1 MQSLSLQGSRNIEL
15 NTDVIYHLLQAE
27 MWKAFAELCLVGK
40 TIATSPNSSS

>member
-27 MWKAFAELCLVGK
+27 MWKAFADLVGK
-40 TIATSPNSSS
+40 TIATSPNRSN